1 MGMSLSVRAIIPVAV
16 TVTGFVVVCCLQLYQ
31 VIKQDMTQDTA
42 SHETALAQTVVRSTR
57 YAMLKADRETVQNI
71 VATVGSQQN
80 VEQVRIFNKRGEIMF
95 SSHPEELH
103 RLVDRKS
110 AGCIVCHE
118 GATPLTT
125 MGSMQQARRYKNER
139 GEAVLAITA
148 PIYNEPDCY
157 TASCHIHPATQK
169 VLGTLDLGL
178 SQKTLLSSLASLRSR
193 MALFSVM
200 VLILTVAGVSAILRR
215 SLFLPVQRL
224 TSYALLLAAGHRETE
239 PPDLTDELETIS
251 QALQDLAH
259 SSGKDSGTNSR
270 T

>member
-16 TVTGFVVVCCLQLYQ
+16 TVTGFVVVCCLLLYQ
-31 VIKQDMTQDTA
+31 AIKQDMIQDTA
-42 SHETALAQTVVRSTR
+42 NHETALAQTVVRSTR

-71 VATVGSQQN
+71 VTTVGSQQN

-95 SSHPEELH
+95 SSHPEDIH
-103 RLVDRKS
+103 RLVDQKS

-157 TASCHIHPATQK
+157 TASCHIHPASQK

-178 SQKTLLSSLASLRSR
+178 SQKTLLASLASLRSR

-200 VLILTVAGVSAILRR
+200 VLILCVAGVSAILRR
-215 SLFLPVQRL
+215 SIFLPVQRL
-224 TSYALLLAAGHRETE
+224 ESYALQIAAGHKDVEL
-239 PPDLTDELETIS
+239 PDLSDELETIG
-251 QALQDLAH
+251 QTLQELAR
-259 SSGKDSGTNSR
+259 SSATDSGKNSR

>member
-16 TVTGFVVVCCLQLYQ
+16 TVTGFVVVCCLLLYQ
-31 VIKQDMTQDTA
+31 AVKQDMIQDTA
-42 SHETALAQTVVRSTR
+42 SHEMALAQTVVRSTR

-157 TASCHIHPATQK
+157 NASCHIHPASQK
-169 VLGTLDLGL
+169 VLGTLDIGL
-178 SQKTLLSSLASLRSR
+178 SQKTLLAGLASLRSR

-200 VLILTVAGVSAILRR
+200 ILLLTVAGVSAILRR
-215 SLFLPVQRL
+215 NLFLPVQRL

-251 QALQDLAH
+251 QALQDLA
-259 SSGKDSGTNSR
+259 SSSEKDSVTR
-270 T
+270 TQS